1 MGYALPIRRIRRK
14 TFAIPSVTINAMG
27 VGRFAAGLRKAV
39 DPRLNDRGCISGVPQ
54 QMNNAFCSR
63 LVYVGALSIALI
75 AAIGLFAQDTPQTV
89 LRPPKGAQVAIVV
102 FEDLQCPMC
111 RRTAPLLEQASRT
124 YKIPVVRH
132 DFPLPMHNWSYQA
145 AVMARYFDTHSKAL
159 GNEFRDYIFQ
169 NQLEINP
176 QNLRAYAEKFATE
189 HKVDLPFV
197 IDPTGKLAAEVN
209 ADRDLGN
216 AIKIGHTPTVYIVS
230 SRNSGKPYVE
240 VTDNNQLYST
250 IDAMMKN

>member
-1 MGYALPIRRIRRK
+1 MKNTFRNRLFVVLSLFLLAL
-14 TFAIPSVTINAMG
+14 FGACV
-27 VGRFAAGLRKAV
+27 FAA
-39 DPRLNDRGCISGVPQ
+39 
-54 QMNNAFCSR
+54 
-63 LVYVGALSIALI
+63 
-75 AAIGLFAQDTPQTV
+75 AQDTPESV
-89 LRPPKGAQVAIVV
+89 LRPPKGSQVAIVV

-111 RRTAPLLEQASRT
+111 RRTAPIVEQASKT

-159 GNEFRDYIFQ
+159 GNEFRDYIFE

-176 QNLRAYAEKFATE
+176 QNLRAYAEKFGTA

-197 IDPTGKLAAEVN
+197 LDPTGKLAAAVN

-216 AIKIGHTPTVYIVS
+216 AIKLAHTPTVYIVS
-230 SRNSGKPYVE
+230 SRNPSKPYVE
-240 VTDNNQLYST
+240 VKDNSQLYST
-250 IDAMMKN
+250 IDAVMKQ